1 VCVRNAKPLVSFVTT
16 TDDDGFLF
24 NNRVGCG
31 GRLDT
36 RDSSGKVRDKQ
47 KTAVGTGVRLSGVRF
62 FFFHDAAR
70 GTMRV
75 YLFLSLSLEL
85 YMCAAVQGY
94 EYRKCIFRITN
105 VNEAVPH
112 CACVCVLNMHFF
124 FFEQKAL
131 VVKAAA
137 FHL

>member
-62 FFFHDAAR
+62 FFSRRCTRHHACI
-70 GTMRV
+70 
-75 YLFLSLSLEL
+75 SLSFSLS
-85 YMCAAVQGY
+85 
-94 EYRKCIFRITN
+94 R
-105 VNEAVPH
+105 
-112 CACVCVLNMHFF
+112 
-124 FFEQKAL
+124 AL
-131 VVKAAA
+131 HVRSRAGV
-137 FHL
+137 